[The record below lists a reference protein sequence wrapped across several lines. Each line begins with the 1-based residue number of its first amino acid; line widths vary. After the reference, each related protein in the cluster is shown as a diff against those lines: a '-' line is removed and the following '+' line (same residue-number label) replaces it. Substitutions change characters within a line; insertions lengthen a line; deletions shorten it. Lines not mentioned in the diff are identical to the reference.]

1 MNLFKVFTINSAV
14 VACITLF
21 GLVSP
26 VTADAHKS
34 PKLQVGGYVMLDYD
48 RYDGFYNKDSDDSEK
63 HFELRRS
70 KLSFELTPH
79 NDIKAKV
86 QFSYNEE
93 YRSDPE
99 FKLANAYVSY
109 GGFKGFKIRV
119 GKMKEPYSLEYQ
131 TSSKNL
137 ATIERS
143 LITTAFAPG
152 SNVGLQLYK
161 NDKTYTWAVGVF
173 QEDDSWDMSSDSSSD
188 NNSDK
193 SDAQALTSRLT
204 YAFTNENEQLWHVG
218 GSLSLRDIKGEKIKF
233 KERGEVNSAQNIIRS
248 ASMDVDKL
256 NLLQLESAF
265 SSGPLRIQGEAA
277 MANIKELTGES
288 WRYSG
293 FYLQASY
300 LLSGDSYHYNK
311 GKFKAVKPAS
321 IMGSW
326 ELLARYSSIN
336 LQDNQLGSKTSINLL
351 GLNYYASQ
359 NFRLMVNLLFP
370 TISGKVVSD
379 DQTGN
384 AISVRGQ
391 YQF

>member
-1 MNLFKVFTINSAV
+1 MNLLSGSIINSV
-14 VACITLF
+14 VVTGLTLF
-21 GLVSP
+21 GLVTPS
-26 VTADAHKS
+26 TADALKNS
-34 PKLQVGGYVMLDYD
+34 KLQVSGYVMLDYD
-48 RYDGFYNKDSDDSEK
+48 EYDGFYNKDSDDAEK

-70 KLSFELTPH
+70 KISFSLVPH
-79 NDIKAKV
+79 KDIKSKV

-109 GGFKGFKIRV
+109 GGFKGGKVRL

-152 SNVGLQLYK
+152 SNVGLQLYSNGK
-161 NDKTYTWAVGVF
+161 KYTWAVGMF
-173 QEDDSWDMSSDSSSD
+173 QE
-188 NNSDK
+188 DK
-193 SDAQALTSRLT
+193 SDAQAITSRLT
-204 YAFTNENEQLWHVG
+204 YAFASEREQLWHVG
-218 GSLSLRDIKGEKIKF
+218 GSLSLRDIKGEKLKY

-248 ASMDVDKL
+248 ASMNADKL
-256 NLLQLESAF
+256 NVIQLEGAYSD
-265 SSGPLRIQGEAA
+265 GPLRIQGEAA
-277 MANIKELTGES
+277 MASITEVAGES

-300 LLSGDSYHYNK
+300 LLSGHSGNSYHYKK
-311 GKFKAVKPAS
+311 GTFKAVKPTS

-336 LQDNQLGSKTSINLL
+336 LQDNQLGSKTSIKLL
-351 GLNYYASQ
+351 GVNYYAGK

-370 TISGKVVSD
+370 TMTGKVVSD
-379 DQTGN
+379 AQTGN